1 MKLFEVPV
9 RFLLKFCDYYFR
21 LILEFPATG
30 GCIPYHSFRTLKL
43 IRYVTTMDYFVMAC
57 EALFVFFLLY
67 YSIEE
72 FIEIKKHRL
81 SYFKSFWNVLDVVVI
96 LLGVVCIIFNVYRTI
111 QVNNLLKD
119 LLEKPNDYA
128 NFAVLGFWQNQYDN
142 LVAIAVFICWIK
154 VSFSCLLTLFQL
166 YVLKN

>member
-1 MKLFEVPV
+1 
-9 RFLLKFCDYYFR
+9 
-21 LILEFPATG
+21 
-30 GCIPYHSFRTLKL
+30 
-43 IRYVTTMDYFVMAC
+43 MAC

-111 QVNNLLKD
+111 QVNSLLKD

-128 NFAVLGFWQNQYDN
+128 NFGVLGFWQNQYDN

-154 VSFSCLLTLFQL
+154 VSISRLLTLFSTSCTYALTGASKLGVQGHQPPHFL
-166 YVLKN
+166 RKIVFLHFLHLLPEEGATNDHFSFVHI

>member
-1 MKLFEVPV
+1 
-9 RFLLKFCDYYFR
+9 
-21 LILEFPATG
+21 
-30 GCIPYHSFRTLKL
+30 
-43 IRYVTTMDYFVMAC
+43 MDHFVMAC

-72 FIEIKKHRL
+72 FIEIKKHKF

-119 LLEKPNDYA
+119 LLEKPDAFA

-154 VSFSCLLTLFQL
+154 VSVMLATDAPYSELWRLDFSSQLKCKTILCCVGWISFFNFLWCAFEYFFLLLLGVQI
-166 YVLKN
+166 Y

>member
-1 MKLFEVPV
+1 
-9 RFLLKFCDYYFR
+9 
-21 LILEFPATG
+21 
-30 GCIPYHSFRTLKL
+30 
-43 IRYVTTMDYFVMAC
+43 MAC

-72 FIEIKKHRL
+72 FIEIKKHKL

-96 LLGVVCIIFNVYRTI
+96 LLGVVCIIFNVYRTV

-119 LLEKPNDYA
+119 LLEKPDAYA

-154 VSFSCLLTLFQL
+154 VSYLFTTDASYFKL
-166 YVLKN
+166 